1 MIWLQ
6 VTSGVGPTE
15 CQWVVTKILDKICAE
30 GERLGITCSLIGSV
44 GGDREGALKSG
55 LLSVEGDESERF
67 ARTWEG
73 TVQWIGQSPY
83 RRHHKRKNWFV
94 GAEVFQ
100 PPERVLWSESE
111 LHFEAIR
118 SSGPGGQKVNK
129 TNSAVRLTHLPTGI
143 TIEAQEERSQL
154 QNRRLAIARLAR
166 MMECLGEN
174 AAADSRQELWGQHHS
189 LERGNARRIFR
200 GEKFLEE

>member
-1 MIWLQ
+1 M
-6 VTSGVGPTE
+6 
-15 CQWVVTKILDKICAE
+15 
-30 GERLGITCSLIGSV
+30 
-44 GGDREGALKSG
+44 
-55 LLSVEGDESERF
+55 
-67 ARTWEG
+67 
-73 TVQWIGQSPY
+73 
-83 RRHHKRKNWFV
+83 
-94 GAEVFQ
+94 FQ

-154 QNRRLAIARLAR
+154 QNRRLAIARLAVIMKR
-166 MMECLGEN
+166 LGEN

-200 GEKFLEE
+200 GEKFVEE